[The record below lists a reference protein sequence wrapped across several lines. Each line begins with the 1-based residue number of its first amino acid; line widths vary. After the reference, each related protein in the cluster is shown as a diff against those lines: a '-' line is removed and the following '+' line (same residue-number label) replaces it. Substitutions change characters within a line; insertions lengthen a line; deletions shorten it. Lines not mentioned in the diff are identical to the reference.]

1 MGDLSEVM
9 PRRMREAERFVAEE
23 TTELATELTDS
34 LLSAR
39 LIRLP
44 LVSLLM
50 EVREEAREE
59 SPPMPLELLA
69 PLFGLLSADKGAAEI
84 LCKGAKR
91 PNFDLQSK

>member
-1 MGDLSEVM
+1 M
-9 PRRMREAERFVAEE
+9 PRRMREAERLVAEE

-59 SPPMPLELLA
+59 SPPLFPLVPG
-69 PLFGLLSADKGAAEI
+69 PLFGRLNADEGAAEI
-84 LCKGAKR
+84 LWSGAKR
-91 PNFDLQSK
+91 PNLDLQSK

>member
-1 MGDLSEVM
+1 M
-9 PRRMREAERFVAEE
+9 PRRMREADRLVAEE

-50 EVREEAREE
+50 EVREEARED
-59 SPPMPLELLA
+59 SPPPLFPLVPA
-69 PLFGLLSADKGAAEI
+69 PLLGLLKADSGAADI

-91 PNFDLQSK
+91 PNLDLQSK